1 MNRHTNRDRPWHHLA
16 VLAVSVTA
24 TSAVAALTGTPA
36 YDAILPI
43 FVGMWAALMLQIV
56 CGAYDRWI

>member
-1 MNRHTNRDRPWHHLA
+1 VV
-16 VLAVSVTA
+16 VLAVSVA
-24 TSAVAALTGTPA
+24 FTSAVGTLTGTPA
-36 YDAILPI
+36 HDAILPI

>member
-1 MNRHTNRDRPWHHLA
+1 MNRHTNRGRPWHHLA
-16 VLAVSVTA
+16 VLAVSVA
-24 TSAVAALTGTPA
+24 AMSAVAALTGTPA

-43 FVGMWAALMLQIV
+43 FVCTWAALVLQIG